1 MWPIYT
7 KLRGKCQIVGDVKV
21 RSLMMEAYGGQ
32 KQQTPRKLWSGDTN
46 TENVGEGT
54 EVKDPLVA
62 PEIEK
67 KESPTTDQYHELRRL
82 DEYEQEWSPT
92 NDMEEI
98 KGEDCSGFWHT
109 GKPEREASL
118 GWSADQERALKEISQ
133 IIKEQ
138 AQHDKMRKNAS
149 ED

>member
-1 MWPIYT
+1 M
-7 KLRGKCQIVGDVKV
+7 
-21 RSLMMEAYGGQ
+21 
-32 KQQTPRKLWSGDTN
+32 
-46 TENVGEGT
+46 GEGT

-98 KGEDCSGFWHT
+98 KGEDCSGFWYT
-109 GKPEREASL
+109 GKLEREASL

-138 AQHDKMRKNAS
+138 AQHDEMRKNAS
-149 ED
+149 ENGPGSPQSLSHEAGGAVGGIYPQDDVIHF